1 MRTAVKVSGFE
12 DSSPSGS
19 CSTDDYK
26 QDLKVL
32 CCCAWPTISPASEL

>member
-1 MRTAVKVSGFE
+1 MHTAVKVSGFE

-19 CSTDDYK
+19 GSTEDYK

-32 CCCAWPTISPASEL
+32 RCCAWPPISPASKL